1 MADQRPKPTDF
12 VAEAH
17 ARGLLTFFEV
27 AKLLDLEPIDVLDL
41 MRDGEIEHERVDN
54 KPSASLSALDTYRR
68 RQVA

>member
-17 ARGLLTFFEV
+17 ARGLLTFFEI
-27 AKLLDLEPIDVLDL
+27 AKLLDLQPLDVLDL
-41 MRDGEIEHERVDN
+41 MRDGEIESVRIDN
-54 KPSASLSALDTYRR
+54 KPCASLAALDAYRR

>member
-1 MADQRPKPTDF
+1 MADQHPKPTDF

-27 AKLLDLEPIDVLDL
+27 AKLLDLQPTDVLDL
-41 MRDGEIEHERVDN
+41 MQDGEIEHQDIDN
-54 KPSASLSALDTYRR
+54 KPCASLAALDAYRR